1 MQSKQLIQLKSI
13 LDERLGGSIAESHS
27 CVYLPAQ
34 AMRGFDASFC
44 ENFHEYT
51 IRFGGWCQHFV
62 KSNYRDALSCFL
74 YTMTHHSRVKVFSKG
89 GIKYKWQLQFREKG
103 RWVTYTTTML
113 WLHPFWQKAE
123 VEYLQNAPLEEL
135 FA

>member
-1 MQSKQLIQLKSI
+1 MQSKQLTNLKSI
-13 LDERLGGSIAESHS
+13 LDERLGSNSAQSAS

-34 AMRGFDASFC
+34 STMGFDASFC

-51 IRFGGWCQHFV
+51 IHFNGWCQHFI
-62 KSNYRDALSCFL
+62 KSNYQDAMHCFL
-74 YTMTHHSRVKVFSKG
+74 YTLTHHSRVKVFSKG
-89 GIKYKWQLQFREKG
+89 GMRYKWQLQFRENG

-113 WLHPFWQKAE
+113 WLHPFWKKVQ